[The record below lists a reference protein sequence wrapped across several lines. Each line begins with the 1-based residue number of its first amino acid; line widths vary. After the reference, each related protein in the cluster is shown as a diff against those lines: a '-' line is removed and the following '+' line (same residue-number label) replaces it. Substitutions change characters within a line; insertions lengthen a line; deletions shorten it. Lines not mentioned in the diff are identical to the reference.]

1 MAERSAILGAP
12 VGEPGP
18 SGPPGKEIGAQ
29 SQQVGGYGGWASFVD
44 EAEYVPDLTWPQSI
58 TSFHR
63 MRSDSQVEALHLGTV
78 QPIREFR
85 FSIDPNKAPAK
96 VVEQA
101 AADLGLPIL
110 GHEDDPIERSRSTF
124 DFDQFLSD
132 ALLAPLYGHFHF
144 EIVGGDEEGNW
155 RMDKLSPRHPRTLA
169 EFAQATTGELTAIRQ
184 NIGGAGVGGWS
195 KMPPPIPASKLIPFV
210 WRPEAGSHIGRA
222 LDPETPIPSPDGW
235 RRMGDLQTGDRVF
248 DEAGAIR
255 HVTARADW
263 EDRPCYEVEFSSGEI
278 IVADAEHQWLSHH
291 YKQRHLG
298 GKPEIVTTREMAETV
313 EKYGRKSNHAMPMAG
328 PLEYV
333 HQHLLV
339 DPYVL
344 GFWLGDGTA
353 TCAEITTMDPEV
365 IAECERRG
373 YEATMR
379 RPSPS
384 HKPTRADHYALAGGL
399 QERLRVL
406 GLLRN
411 KHVPEQYLRGDY
423 QQRLDLLRGLMDS
436 DGNVGGKNG
445 ARGEFTNTNP
455 LLSEAVLEIAR
466 SLGGRGTLIRVA
478 RPPESTMGQPIS
490 PRKDVYKVAF
500 HTGDAVPFL
509 LTRKAVRYDRKGRGA
524 RRHHYVRAVRP
535 TTNRATV
542 CIEVDSPSHLFL
554 AGRSLIATHNSMLR
568 SIYREWLV
576 KDRVIR
582 IAAINL
588 ERAGGVPVIEGA
600 PGSSDEQLRDLAE
613 LARQFKVAEG
623 GGGAIP
629 FGSKLSLVGGNV
641 PDAIALLKYCDEC
654 MARVWALMLIQLGV
668 TSGANRALGGE
679 FAVYA
684 ARFQRSMAKWVKAQM
699 DRFLDNY
706 VEWNDPFSSYA
717 PLLHFEQ
724 SRPDATSVTD
734 LVAMV
739 ESDLITADPELEGW
753 LRSEYGLPEAPKPQ
767 TDPNLGDLS
776 PEEVALVQNSRTP
789 PELPAAPTKP
799 SPTLDPT
806 SIDPT
811 VASGRYWRRWRGI
824 TAALQLPD
832 RKLHREPT
840 ENEIRAAVDF
850 RSLDRAH
857 ADVYAGL
864 HDEFMASVLPKQIA
878 ALGDAIRTTKDGTPR
893 TTLTKTA
900 MAKIEAPLE
909 GVDLL
914 KSSLTEAARTGASAA
929 QSEMEAQGVVH
940 DAPTTEALTA
950 RISDQATAVAELA
963 ANGISLA
970 AQRKASSLIS
980 DGGRT
985 PDEVAKAVEDHLSG
999 MRHAWTREQLKGAVT
1014 MAQNQG
1020 RIAAFVE
1027 AKVEEEPTYEA
1038 SELLDDRTC
1047 DPCDAVDGKVYANL
1061 EEASEDYAA
1070 GGYVECEGGPAC
1082 RGTLIAVFPEQNTMG
1097 GEGAL
1102 AEPEPAYSQ
1111 VGA

>member
-18 SGPPGKEIGAQ
+18 GGPPGKEIGAQ

-210 WRPEAGSHIGRA
+210 WRPEAGSHIGR
-222 LDPETPIPSPDGW
+222 
-235 RRMGDLQTGDRVF
+235 
-248 DEAGAIR
+248 
-255 HVTARADW
+255 
-263 EDRPCYEVEFSSGEI
+263 
-278 IVADAEHQWLSHH
+278 
-291 YKQRHLG
+291 
-298 GKPEIVTTREMAETV
+298 
-313 EKYGRKSNHAMPMAG
+313 
-328 PLEYV
+328 
-333 HQHLLV
+333 
-339 DPYVL
+339 
-344 GFWLGDGTA
+344 
-353 TCAEITTMDPEV
+353 
-365 IAECERRG
+365 
-373 YEATMR
+373 
-379 RPSPS
+379 
-384 HKPTRADHYALAGGL
+384 
-399 QERLRVL
+399 
-406 GLLRN
+406 
-411 KHVPEQYLRGDY
+411 
-423 QQRLDLLRGLMDS
+423 
-436 DGNVGGKNG
+436 
-445 ARGEFTNTNP
+445 
-455 LLSEAVLEIAR
+455 
-466 SLGGRGTLIRVA
+466 
-478 RPPESTMGQPIS
+478 
-490 PRKDVYKVAF
+490 
-500 HTGDAVPFL
+500 
-509 LTRKAVRYDRKGRGA
+509 
-524 RRHHYVRAVRP
+524 
-535 TTNRATV
+535 
-542 CIEVDSPSHLFL
+542 
-554 AGRSLIATHNSMLR
+554 SMLR
-568 SIYREWLV
+568 SIYREWLI

-629 FGSKLSLVGGNV
+629 FGSKLTLVGGNV

-706 VEWNDPFSSYA
+706 VEWNDSFSNYA

-724 SRPDATSVTD
+724 SKPDALSVTD

-739 ESDLITADPELEGW
+739 EAGLITADPELQAW
-753 LRSEYGLPEAPKPQ
+753 LRNDYNMPEAPKPQ

-776 PEEVALVQNSRTP
+776 PEEVTLVENARSAPQ
-789 PELPAAPTKP
+789 LPAAPTKP
-799 SPTLDPT
+799 SPALDPT
-806 SIDPT
+806 SVDPT

-850 RSLDRAH
+850 RALDRAH

-914 KSSLTEAARTGASAA
+914 KSSLTEAARTGTSAA
-929 QSEMEAQGVVH
+929 QSEMEAQGVAH
-940 DAPTTEALTA
+940 DAPTTEALAA
-950 RISDQATAVAELA
+950 RVSDQATAVAELA

-985 PDEVAKAVEDHLSG
+985 PDQVAKAVEDHLSG
-999 MRHAWTREQLKGAVT
+999 MKHAWTREQLKGAVT

-1097 GEGAL
+1097 GEGTL